1 MARLCARRKRGTSGK
16 SSLLSRCWRAR
27 VHVGDERVADAVD
40 DDRAA
45 ASVCKLAAVGVQRDV
60 RGLAAG
66 GQGRGGVNALER
78 HCGEFQSQG
87 KKGL

>member
-1 MARLCARRKRGTSGK
+1 VLA
-16 SSLLSRCWRAR
+16 
-27 VHVGDERVADAVD
+27 VHVGGERVADAAD

-66 GQGRGGVNALER
+66 GQGRGGVYVLER
-78 HCGEFQSQG
+78 HCGESQLQG
-87 KKGL
+87 DGL